1 MLSAFN
7 QLLLVSVRTC
17 NNFSKFLRFLVLIL
31 ICSLPIDWMTHKA
44 LVMEQ
49 LRDKLSQVKNFKY
62 FCEQNSSIDTVS
74 SL

>member
-31 ICSLPIDWMTHKA
+31 ICSLSIDWMTHKA